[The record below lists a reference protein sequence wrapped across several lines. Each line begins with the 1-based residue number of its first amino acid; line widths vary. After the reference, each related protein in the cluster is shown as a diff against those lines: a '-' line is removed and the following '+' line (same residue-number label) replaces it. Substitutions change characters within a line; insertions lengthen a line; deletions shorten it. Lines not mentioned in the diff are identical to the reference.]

1 MGVDLGI
8 VLALLLAS
16 VLLFILNKPR
26 MDVVALLVILA
37 LPLSGILTLEETLSG
52 FSDPSVLLIAALFV
66 IGQGLVST
74 GIAYQL
80 GDWIIQRSGN
90 SETRLLILLM
100 LTVAG
105 LGAVMSSTGVVA
117 IFIPIVL
124 SIANRLGSSPARLLM
139 PMSVAGLTSGM
150 LTLVATAPNMVV
162 HSG

>member
-80 GDWIIQRSGN
+80 GDWIIQR
-90 SETRLLILLM
+90 
-100 LTVAG
+100 G
-105 LGAVMSSTGVVA
+105 LEG
-117 IFIPIVL
+117 
-124 SIANRLGSSPARLLM
+124 RPATFEARGGDGR
-139 PMSVAGLTSGM
+139 P
-150 LTLVATAPNMVV
+150 
-162 HSG
+162 